1 MPETMTHGIFLLG
14 ADIPPI
20 GLLSTIQCCI
30 LGSIGMLLSPQ
41 LDSALNVPLYRQLY
55 DYIRSAIGTGA
66 LPLGARLPATRELAG
81 QLGLNRATVSAAYE
95 LLESEG
101 LIRGHV
107 GRGSFVSARTA
118 IQPTIGFAASRPD
131 ADLFPLDD
139 FRQTCREV
147 IEGPE
152 ALAILQ
158 LGVPNGYAPLREY
171 LLEQARTAGEASP
184 NDDILITSGCQQAL
198 DLIRRVLAGPADT
211 IAVEDPVYPGLRAA
225 FQQDG
230 ARLLGIPVDRNGMD
244 IDRLEQMLQSE
255 HPRLTVITPDFQ
267 NPTGT
272 SIPSGLRNRVLRSVK
287 SASTTLVE
295 NDIYGELRYNGSRAR
310 TVKSLDPNAGTLL
323 LRSFSKIAFPGLR
336 VGWIIGP
343 REIVRRLAEA
353 KRLCDLHTDQLS
365 QAVILRFA
373 QTGRLSAHLT
383 RVLSA
388 GAGRLRVTLEACAAD
403 LPDGSEFTRPE
414 GGMHVWIWLPGGID
428 TLETLGKAQ
437 QAGVSYLPG
446 SYFAVTRDHSNAL
459 RLSFAGA
466 SPEQIRKGIAL
477 LGAVF
482 QQELE
487 RAPEP
492 ALV

>member
-1 MPETMTHGIFLLG
+1 
-14 ADIPPI
+14 
-20 GLLSTIQCCI
+20 
-30 LGSIGMLLSPQ
+30 MLLRPQ

-55 DYIRSAIGTGA
+55 DYIRPAIETGA
-66 LPLGARLPATRELAG
+66 LPVGVRLPATRELAG
-81 QLGLNRATVSAAYE
+81 QLGLNRSTVSAAYE

-118 IQPTIGFAASRPD
+118 AEPTISFAASRPA

-147 IEGPE
+147 IEGPD
-152 ALAILQ
+152 ALTILQ
-158 LGVPNGYAPLREY
+158 LGVPNGYAPLRDY
-171 LLEQARTAGEASP
+171 LLEQARAAGEVSP

-198 DLIRRVLAGPADT
+198 DLIRRVLAGPADGV
-211 IAVEDPVYPGLRAA
+211 AVEDPVYPGLRSA

-230 ARLLGIPVDRNGMD
+230 VRLSGIPVDRNGMD
-244 IDRLEQMLQSE
+244 MDRLERMLE
-255 HPRLTVITPDFQ
+255 AERPRLTVITPHFQ

-272 SIPSGLRNRVLRSVK
+272 SLDSYSRDRVLCLVK
-287 SASTTLVE
+287 SAGATLVE
-295 NDIYGELRYNGSRAR
+295 NDIYGELRYNGAR
-310 TVKSLDPNAGTLL
+310 TRSLKSLDPHAGTLL

-365 QAVILRFA
+365 QAVMLRFA
-373 QTGRLSAHLT
+373 QTGRLAAHLA

-388 GAGRLRVTLEACAAD
+388 GAERLRTTLEACAAD

-414 GGMHVWIWLPGGID
+414 GGMHVWIRLPGGID
-428 TLETLGKAQ
+428 TSETLGKAQ
-437 QAGVSYLPG
+437 RAGVSYLPG
-446 SYFAVTRDHSNAL
+446 SYFAVTRDHSSAL

-466 SPEQIRKGIAL
+466 APEQIRKGIAL

-482 QQELE
+482 QEELQ

>member
-1 MPETMTHGIFLLG
+1 
-14 ADIPPI
+14 
-20 GLLSTIQCCI
+20 
-30 LGSIGMLLSPQ
+30 MLLRPQ
-41 LDSALNVPLYRQLY
+41 LDPALQIPLYRQLY
-55 DYIRSAIGTGA
+55 DYIRSVIGTGS

-81 QLGLNRATVSAAYE
+81 QLGLNRATVSSAYE

-107 GRGSFVSARTA
+107 GRGSFVCARTPSDA
-118 IQPTIGFAASRPD
+118 TISFAASRPA

-147 IEGPE
+147 IERPD
-152 ALAILQ
+152 ALSILQ
-158 LGVPNGYAPLREY
+158 LGVPHGFAPLREY
-171 LLEQARTAGEASP
+171 LMELARAAGEAGL

-198 DLIRRVLAGPADT
+198 DLICRVLARPADGV
-211 IAVEDPVYPGLRAA
+211 AVEDPVYPGLRSA

-230 ARLLGIPVDRNGMD
+230 VRLSGIPVDSNGLD
-244 IDRLEQMLQSE
+244 TGRLERILKTE
-255 HPRLTVITPDFQ
+255 RPRLVAITPDFQ
-267 NPTGT
+267 NPTGM
-272 SIPSGLRNRVLRSVK
+272 SLDSPSREKVLFIVK
-287 SASTTLVE
+287 SHGATLIE
-295 NDIYGELRYNGSRAR
+295 NDIYGALRYDGAR
-310 TVKSLDPNAGTLL
+310 TRTLKSLDPNSGTLL

-365 QAVILRFA
+365 QAVMLRFA
-373 QTGRLSAHLT
+373 QTGRLAAHLV

-388 GAGRLRVTLEACAAD
+388 GRERLRATLEACAAE
-403 LPDGSEFTRPE
+403 LPEGAEFTRPQ
-414 GGMHVWIWLPGGID
+414 GGMHVWIRLPGGID
-428 TLETLGKAQ
+428 TAETLGRAQ
-437 QAGVSYLPG
+437 RAGVAYLPG

-459 RLSFAGA
+459 RLSFAA
-466 SPEQIRKGIAL
+466 VAPEQIRKGIAL

-482 QQELE
+482 QEELQ